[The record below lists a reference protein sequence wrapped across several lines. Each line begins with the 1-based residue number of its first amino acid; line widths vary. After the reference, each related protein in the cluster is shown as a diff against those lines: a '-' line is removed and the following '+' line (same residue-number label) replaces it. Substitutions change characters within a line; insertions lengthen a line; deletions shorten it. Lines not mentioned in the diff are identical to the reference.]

1 MIKAM
6 VSLGALVF
14 GVWSQSAFGHG
25 EAETRI
31 VLEPELTSF
40 SAGMS
45 TYKFKLIDTETNKL
59 VSDSDL
65 SIAHEKKLHLVIYD
79 SSLNEFQHIHPEF
92 NGNSWSVSAQFLV
105 NGEYWVWAQ
114 GELAADGTEF
124 STSSKLSVS
133 GGVIAWPTPPALS
146 DMRSGQSGVSKIN
159 LSSNKVTA
167 GKMAMLDLIMTRT
180 DGSNPQLSPYMGAFA
195 HVIATPDDGDSLIHV
210 HPVSTGQSK
219 GMLHAAFPSAG
230 LYRLWIQFID
240 DGNLKVIPV
249 SIKVF

>member
-40 SAGMS
+40 FAGMS
-45 TYKFKLIDTETNKL
+45 TYKFQLIDTETNKL

-92 NGNSWSVSAQFLV
+92 YGNSWSVTAQFLV

-133 GGVIAWPTPPALS
+133 GGVAAWPTPPALS

-167 GKMAMLDLIMTRT
+167 GKMAMLDLNMTRT

-219 GMLHAAFPSAG
+219 GMLHATFPSAG